1 MVKIIFLIDIK
12 HNYLKK
18 EMTLNDQILQI
29 QMNLDQ
35 AKEHIVQLEAGR
47 KASSAK
53 ARSALQKI
61 KVLAHELRKA
71 CMITQKAIPVRAK
84 GKMIPFEYVEPPVP
98 VLPPEPAETPKPAK
112 KPRKSKKT
120 Q

>member
-1 MVKIIFLIDIK
+1 
-12 HNYLKK
+12 
-18 EMTLNDQILQI
+18 MTLNDQILQI

-53 ARSALQKI
+53 ARSALQKV

-71 CMITQKAIPVRAK
+71 CMIKQKALPVRAK
-84 GKMIPFEYVEPPVP
+84 GKMTPFEYVVAEP
-98 VLPPEPAETPKPAK
+98 VLPPEPVAEPVEEIKPKPAK

-120 Q
+120 QE

>member
-1 MVKIIFLIDIK
+1 
-12 HNYLKK
+12 
-18 EMTLNDQILQI
+18 MTLNDQILQI

-53 ARSALQKI
+53 ARSALQKV

-71 CMITQKAIPVRAK
+71 CMITQKALPVRAK
-84 GKMIPFEYVEPPVP
+84 GKMTPFEYVTGRPVVAEP
-98 VLPPEPAETPKPAK
+98 VLPPEPEPVADVICMKPAETPKPAK

-120 Q
+120 QE